1 MTFFKFRK
9 ITIFLEKNRRK
20 KFYIVIQKE
29 EKKDKKNLP
38 QKKSRDKSVISFMNY
53 KDIGKPN
60 EFLDF
65 QEDILKECLNS
76 NFIHFDFEKPEIR

>member
-1 MTFFKFRK
+1 M
-9 ITIFLEKNRRK
+9 
-20 KFYIVIQKE
+20 
-29 EKKDKKNLP
+29 
-38 QKKSRDKSVISFMNY
+38 KSVISFMNY

>member
-1 MTFFKFRK
+1 
-9 ITIFLEKNRRK
+9 
-20 KFYIVIQKE
+20 
-29 EKKDKKNLP
+29 
-38 QKKSRDKSVISFMNY
+38 MNY
-53 KDIGKPN
+53 KGIGKPD

>member
-1 MTFFKFRK
+1 
-9 ITIFLEKNRRK
+9 
-20 KFYIVIQKE
+20 
-29 EKKDKKNLP
+29 
-38 QKKSRDKSVISFMNY
+38 MNY
-53 KDIGKPN
+53 KSSGKPS